1 MKKSIKI
8 ILIIVLTIIGLILID
23 TIQAKIFNNS
33 PIISFKEQLND
44 NGSYV
49 DKGILVNTYYC
60 VKEKDIVTVHT
71 INKFSKFSCPMDI
84 IETNEPKI
92 NKKVI
97 MINNKLY
104 YETSKEP
111 YAGPR
116 CGVMDGHINSSV
128 ESTKIPQFNNQSN
141 FGTGY
146 GYQFMFDTIE
156 VFIDG
161 KIVVFEQLDN

>member
-1 MKKSIKI
+1 MKKSLKI
-8 ILIIVLTIIGLILID
+8 ILILIIIILGLIIID
-23 TIQAKIFNNS
+23 TIQAKIFKNS

-44 NGSYV
+44 NSSYV

-60 VKEKDIVTVHT
+60 VKEKDIVTVYT
-71 INKFSKFSCPMDI
+71 INKLSKFSCPMDI
-84 IETNEPKI
+84 IETNESKI
-92 NKKVI
+92 NKKII
-97 MINNKLY
+97 MINDKLY

-116 CGVMDGHINSSV
+116 CGVMDGYINSSV
-128 ESTKIPQFNNQSN
+128 EPSEIPIFNNQSN

-146 GYQFMFDTIE
+146 GYQFMFDTVE

-161 KIVVFEQLDN
+161 KILVFE

>member
-1 MKKSIKI
+1 
-8 ILIIVLTIIGLILID
+8 
-23 TIQAKIFNNS
+23 
-33 PIISFKEQLND
+33 
-44 NGSYV
+44 
-49 DKGILVNTYYC
+49 
-60 VKEKDIVTVHT
+60 
-71 INKFSKFSCPMDI
+71 MDI

-104 YETSKEP
+104 YETSKES

-128 ESTKIPQFNNQSN
+128 EPTKIPQFNNQSN

-146 GYQFMFDTIE
+146 GYQFMFDTVE